1 MKLNNNLLKK
11 TWTRWELGGVVMA
24 EIGEVDQEYTCDEHE
39 KCIKSL
45 NHMEHLKLIL
55 HCMLIIVEFKKI
67 HRGQRRHFCRNFSI
81 FNLNDNEN

>member
-1 MKLNNNLLKK
+1 MDSM
-11 TWTRWELGGVVMA
+11 GFGGVGVVMA

-55 HCMLIIVEFKKI
+55 HCMLIIVEF
-67 HRGQRRHFCRNFSI
+67 
-81 FNLNDNEN
+81 

>member
-1 MKLNNNLLKK
+1 MFSDHKSLKLDIKNKNVFVGKWPQKMKLNNNLLKK

-55 HCMLIIVEFKKI
+55 HCMLIIVEF
-67 HRGQRRHFCRNFSI
+67 
-81 FNLNDNEN
+81 

>member
-1 MKLNNNLLKK
+1 
-11 TWTRWELGGVVMA
+11 MA

-55 HCMLIIVEFKKI
+55 HCMLIIVEFFKKVHI
-67 HRGQRRHFCRNFSI
+67 GQRRHFYRNFNI
-81 FNLNDNEN
+81 FSLNDNEN

>member
-1 MKLNNNLLKK
+1 MDSMGV
-11 TWTRWELGGVVMA
+11 GGGLVMA